1 VLVELG
7 VVEQRLAAVKD
18 VLENG
23 ASVTDVARR
32 SGVARQTVHD
42 WLRRYASDGLSGLID
57 KSSRPD
63 SCPHQMPP
71 EVEAAIVELRR
82 AHPGWGPRTIAYQ
95 LARKG
100 SDPLPGRSSI
110 YRCLVRHR
118 LVEPGV
124 RKRRRQDYK
133 RWERSS
139 AMELWQ
145 MDLVGRIFLA
155 DGTECHALTGID
167 DHSRYCVSA
176 HLMARATARPVCG
189 ALRLA
194 LERHGLAK
202 AILTDNG
209 KVFTARFG
217 RGPGPV
223 LFDRICHDNGLRHLL
238 TAPYSPT
245 TTGKVERFHKTMR
258 AEFLVE
264 HDRRHATLDEAQ
276 AALDAWVASYN
287 TERPHQGAGM
297 RPPSERFALRPVD
310 EPELVETELVET
322 EEDEPTVAPRIAPVT
337 RRVDQ
342 AGKIHLERFAYGVG
356 RWLAGEVVEVRLSD
370 GLVEISHRGVVVAT
384 RARHHGAD
392 PSRTITNERAAWR
405 ASPVRPPTV
414 GASVLRF
421 VGSTGSISFAG
432 WNYRVGNPFRG
443 RQVEVAIVGKTLQ
456 ISLDDAVVKRHP
468 IRHDRTKEFG
478 AFSTPTGRPR
488 NRRPA

>member
-1 VLVELG
+1 MSVIVASKVGAAAQRDSSTSRTAEISVEITPG
-7 VVEQRLAAVKD
+7 TPTATSPRP
-18 VLENG
+18 
-23 ASVTDVARR
+23 R
-32 SGVARQTVHD
+32 
-42 WLRRYASDGLSGLID
+42 DGG
-57 KSSRPD
+57 
-63 SCPHQMPP
+63 
-71 EVEAAIVELRR
+71 R

-310 EPELVETELVET
+310 EPELVEPELVEP

-456 ISLDDAVVKRHP
+456 ISLDGAVVKRHP